1 MSNNTRLFLEP
12 GISRHRVYSRR
23 FRDLLDDFVRGC
35 GGWDVI
41 SAAKSTLRRR
51 ATALSLEAE
60 KIECALSKLDA
71 PDPALSASYVT
82 VTNALRRVVAD
93 IGVEKKPAG
102 IVQDLARL
110 CWPRPRN
117 PNQRP
122 FPSHWRASDGSSN

>member
-102 IVQDLARL
+102 IVQDLAAL
-110 CWPRPRN
+110 LAEAEKPQPAAI
-117 PNQRP
+117 
-122 FPSHWRASDGSSN
+122 SESLEGI